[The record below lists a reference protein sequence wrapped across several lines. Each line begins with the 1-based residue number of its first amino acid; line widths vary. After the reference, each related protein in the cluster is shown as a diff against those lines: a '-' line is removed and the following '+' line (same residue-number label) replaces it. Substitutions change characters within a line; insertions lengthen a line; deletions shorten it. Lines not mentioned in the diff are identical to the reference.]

1 MGACALMSPFAPH
14 LKQRNPAMTRSRG
27 LSVSEVQL
35 SLLASPSSRLRMDP
49 LDSISGACRT
59 RSGNLSSFGHSAAAP
74 SFVDSGLRPVVSGPI
89 MSESSARRSEEGAG
103 PRLPDRQHDL
113 GDSDSLSYSPAAPD
127 QHVHECLRRADARL

>member
-59 RSGNLSSFGHSAAAP
+59 RSGSYPVSVIPQQHPHLSTADYAP
-74 SFVDSGLRPVVSGPI
+74 SCLAQSCRN
-89 MSESSARRSEEGAG
+89 RRHGDQKRG
-103 PRLPDRQHDL
+103 PDRDYRT
-113 GDSDSLSYSPAAPD
+113 DSMT
-127 QHVHECLRRADARL
+127 